1 MVNDHGQ
8 NLRRGRFT
16 SKTARSFALSLPEE
30 EFMSRNS
37 FMVLVLALV
46 LAIPA
51 VAADIAGKWTAS
63 FDTQIGVQNYTYTFK
78 VDGAK
83 LTGTAESQF
92 GKSEIAE
99 GTVKGDEISFVENLD
114 FQGNALKITY
124 KGKISGDEIKFTRNV
139 ADMVTEE
146 FVAKRAK

>member
-1 MVNDHGQ
+1 
-8 NLRRGRFT
+8 
-16 SKTARSFALSLPEE
+16 
-30 EFMSRNS
+30 MSRNS
-37 FMVLVLALV
+37 LLILATLV

-51 VAADIAGKWTAS
+51 LAADIAGKWTAS

-78 VDGAK
+78 VDGGK

-92 GKSEIAE
+92 GKTEITE
-99 GTVKGDEISFVENLD
+99 GTVKGDELSFVENLD
-114 FQGNALKITY
+114 FQGTPVKIAY
-124 KGKISGDEIKFTRNV
+124 KGKVSGDEIKFTRNV

>member
-1 MVNDHGQ
+1 
-8 NLRRGRFT
+8 
-16 SKTARSFALSLPEE
+16 
-30 EFMSRNS
+30 MSRNS
-37 FMVLVLALV
+37 WLVLAFMLV

-51 VAADIAGKWTAS
+51 RAADIAGKWTAS

-92 GKSEIAE
+92 GKAEIAE
-99 GTVKGDEISFVENLD
+99 GTVKDDEISFTENLD
-114 FQGNALKITY
+114 FEGNALRITY
-124 KGKISGDEIKFTRNV
+124 KGKIAGDEIKFTRNV

>member
-1 MVNDHGQ
+1 MEVS
-8 NLRRGRFT
+8 F
-16 SKTARSFALSLPEE
+16 SKED
-30 EFMSRNS
+30 FMSRKS
-37 FMVLVLALV
+37 FLLLALL
-46 LAIPA
+46 LALSIPA
-51 VAADIAGKWTAS
+51 RAADIAGKWTAS

-92 GKSEIAE
+92 GKTEITE
-99 GTVKGDEISFVENLD
+99 GTVKGDEISFVESVNYE
-114 FQGNALKITY
+114 GNALKIEY

-146 FVAKRAK
+146 IVAKRVK

>member
-1 MVNDHGQ
+1 MEVS
-8 NLRRGRFT
+8 F
-16 SKTARSFALSLPEE
+16 SKED
-30 EFMSRNS
+30 FMSRKS
-37 FMVLVLALV
+37 FLLLALL
-46 LAIPA
+46 LALSIPA
-51 VAADIAGKWTAS
+51 RAADIAGKWTAS

-92 GKSEIAE
+92 GKTEITE
-99 GTVKGDEISFVENLD
+99 GTVKGDEISFVESLNYE
-114 FQGNALKITY
+114 GNALKIEY

-146 FVAKRAK
+146 IVAKRVK

>member
-1 MVNDHGQ
+1 
-8 NLRRGRFT
+8 
-16 SKTARSFALSLPEE
+16 
-30 EFMSRNS
+30 MSRKT
-37 FMVLVLALV
+37 LLTLALALV

-51 VAADIAGKWTAS
+51 LAADIAGKWTAS

-78 VDGAK
+78 VADGK
-83 LTGTAESQF
+83 LTGMAESQY
-92 GKSEIAE
+92 GKTEITE

-114 FQGNALKITY
+114 FQGSPVKIVY

-139 ADMVTEE
+139 ADIADEE

>member
-1 MVNDHGQ
+1 
-8 NLRRGRFT
+8 
-16 SKTARSFALSLPEE
+16 
-30 EFMSRNS
+30 MSRNRLL
-37 FMVLVLALV
+37 FLPVLLLV

-51 VAADIAGKWTAS
+51 RAADIAGKWTAS

-92 GKSEIAE
+92 GKTEITE
-99 GTVKGDEISFVENLD
+99 GAVKGDEISFVENVNYE
-114 FQGNALKITY
+114 GNSLKIEY

-146 FVAKRAK
+146 IVAKRAK